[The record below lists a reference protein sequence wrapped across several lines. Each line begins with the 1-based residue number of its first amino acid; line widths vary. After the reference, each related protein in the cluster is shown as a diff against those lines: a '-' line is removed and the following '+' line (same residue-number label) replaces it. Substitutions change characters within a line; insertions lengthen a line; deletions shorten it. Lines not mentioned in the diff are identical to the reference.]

1 MADHGWLLLDK
12 RAMASLCW
20 ALLAIVSHVVRMA
33 KSRKW
38 MTWEE
43 KTERVEDSKTHS
55 KTWELRD

>member
-1 MADHGWLLLDK
+1 MLAK